1 VTQLPD
7 PIPYASSASTQA
19 VDAGHLSAVSIC
31 HYVWGV
37 LVMAFSSIFII
48 HVVMGLMIARGAVPF
63 SPAPMPA
70 PTGATSQ
77 AAIVTPPAPPPA
89 LGYLMAGMGGCA
101 VFVGW
106 TLGILTIVSGRLISL
121 RRRRTFS
128 LVVAGINCA
137 SFPFGT
143 VLGVFTFIVLARPSV
158 RALYPPRGA

>member
-1 VTQLPD
+1 
-7 PIPYASSASTQA
+7 
-19 VDAGHLSAVSIC
+19 
-31 HYVWGV
+31 
-37 LVMAFSSIFII
+37 
-48 HVVMGLMIARGAVPF
+48 
-63 SPAPMPA
+63 
-70 PTGATSQ
+70 
-77 AAIVTPPAPPPA
+77 
-89 LGYLMAGMGGCA
+89 MGGCA